1 MSRPESEAE
10 YLARMVPPS
19 VAGLSGLSRRSLFK
33 TAFGVTAAL
42 GLPSVLAGCGGGGA
56 AEDAEGHGHAAGPA
70 TVEGPEDRYAGI
82 DLVDPYQ
89 RPSFTLTDTA
99 GQPFDFA
106 AATAGTPTLLF
117 FGYTNCPDICPTTLG
132 EWKQVKA
139 RLGESADQVA
149 FVFVG
154 VDSKRD
160 TPAAM
165 ARFVRKF
172 DPAFVGLSGDEG
184 AIRAAGKE
192 FGLYF
197 KPHAAG
203 TSHGGDLVDHS
214 SASYLIDPDGR
225 LRMVYSYGVPAD
237 VISADIRK
245 LL

>member
-1 MSRPESEAE
+1 MSKNRSN
-10 YLARMVPPS
+10 LRMYKMIYTTS
-19 VAGLSGLSRRSLFK
+19 NDTIRRLRHIAWLAGLMAVLVSL
-33 TAFGVTAAL
+33 
-42 GLPSVLAGCGGGGA
+42 LAGCAQFNAPGTTE
-56 AEDAEGHGHAAGPA
+56 EDMSSGSYRG
-70 TVEGPEDRYAGI
+70 TRI
-82 DLVDPYQ
+82 DPPQQLAD
-89 RPSFTLTDTA
+89 FTLTSHTGAPLRLSDLR
-99 GQPFDFA
+99 GRPV
-106 AATAGTPTLLF
+106 LLF

-132 EWKQVKA
+132 EWKQVKT

-192 FGLYF
+192 FGLYI

-237 VISADIRK
+237 VISGDIRK

>member
-1 MSRPESEAE
+1 MSKNRSN
-10 YLARMVPPS
+10 LRMYKMIYTIS
-19 VAGLSGLSRRSLFK
+19 NNTIRRLRHIAWLAGLMAVLVSL
-33 TAFGVTAAL
+33 
-42 GLPSVLAGCGGGGA
+42 LAGCAQFNAPGT
-56 AEDAEGHGHAAGPA
+56 AE
-70 TVEGPEDRYAGI
+70 EDMPSGSYRGTRI
-82 DLVDPYQ
+82 DPPQELAD
-89 RPSFTLTDTA
+89 FTLTSHTGAPLRLSDLR
-99 GQPFDFA
+99 GRPV
-106 AATAGTPTLLF
+106 LLF

-139 RLGESADQVA
+139 RLGDSAGQVA

-197 KPHAAG
+197 QPHAAG

-225 LRMVYSYGVPAD
+225 LQMVYSYGVPAD
-237 VISADIRK
+237 VISGDIRK